1 MEFGPRALGHRS
13 ILADPGRDDMRDR
26 VNALVKMREGFRP
39 FAPAVSLEQAAR
51 WFEVRPGAE
60 FPYMNV
66 NAMVRAEHRQE
77 LPATTHVD
85 GSARIQTVSQ
95 ADNPDFHCLLRA
107 VGRSTGREVV
117 LNTSFNVKGQPIVN
131 TAAEA
136 LETFMS
142 TGIGALFLEDILI
155 EKR

>member
-13 ILADPGRDDMRDR
+13 ILADPGRVDMRDR

-39 FAPAVSLEQAAR
+39 FAPAVSLEEAAR
-51 WFEVRPGAE
+51 WFEVPRGAE

-66 NAMVRAEHRQE
+66 NAMVRPEHRQD

-85 GSARIQTVSQ
+85 GSSRIQTVSEV
-95 ADNPDFHCLLRA
+95 DNSDFHCLLRA
-107 VGRSTGREVV
+107 VGRSTGREVL

-131 TAAEA
+131 TPAEA

-142 TGIGALFLEDILI
+142 TGIGALFLVDILI
-155 EKR
+155 QKR